1 MSAYYDLFEKPDVR
15 QTGEQQSLYARFVP
29 KGTIDRKEFIERVH
43 LFTGLSRSLL
53 EGAMAGF
60 MDELRD
66 CLANGWT
73 VELGEL
79 GYFTPSLSCTRQ
91 ATDKKELR
99 AASIALRGLNFRLGR
114 EFYKDLKGKMQLERC
129 PQSASAP
136 ASSADEALGVEQRW
150 KLLDEYLQQYP
161 CIQPRPVCTAGRTQ
175 LQAGCCRFE
184 QVYRRGDAD
193 EAWDGAE
200 CGVCKEKV
208 SKIWLFA
215 IQKRTFTLIIDC
227 FYGQDDSRA
236 AASLH
241 EQHPQQEHETG
252 DGGTPLSFFPW
263 FPFPCQCE
271 AVAWHARHCTPQVSY
286 GDIRERMFLAWA
298 RGMQIFC
305 TSQK

>member
-129 PQSASAP
+129 PQSTSAP

-150 KLLDEYLQQYP
+150 QLMDEYLQQYP
-161 CIQPRPVCTAGRTQ
+161 CINRSQYARLAGRSYK
-175 LQAGCCRFE
+175 QAVVDLNRFIE
-184 QVYRRGDAD
+184 EGMLMRHGMGPSVVYAR
-193 EAWDGAE
+193 
-200 CGVCKEKV
+200 
-208 SKIWLFA
+208 
-215 IQKRTFTLIIDC
+215 KR
-227 FYGQDDSRA
+227 
-236 AASLH
+236 
-241 EQHPQQEHETG
+241 
-252 DGGTPLSFFPW
+252 
-263 FPFPCQCE
+263 
-271 AVAWHARHCTPQVSY
+271 
-286 GDIRERMFLAWA
+286 
-298 RGMQIFC
+298 
-305 TSQK
+305 

>member
-136 ASSADEALGVEQRW
+136 ASSAMRRW
-150 KLLDEYLQQYP
+150 AWSS
-161 CIQPRPVCTAGRTQ
+161 AGSCWMSICSSIPASIAPSMHGWQ
-175 LQAGCCRFE
+175 D
-184 QVYRRGDAD
+184 VVISRR
-193 EAWDGAE
+193 
-200 CGVCKEKV
+200 
-208 SKIWLFA
+208 
-215 IQKRTFTLIIDC
+215 
-227 FYGQDDSRA
+227 
-236 AASLH
+236 
-241 EQHPQQEHETG
+241 
-252 DGGTPLSFFPW
+252 LS
-263 FPFPCQCE
+263 
-271 AVAWHARHCTPQVSY
+271 
-286 GDIRERMFLAWA
+286 I
-298 RGMQIFC
+298 
-305 TSQK
+305 

>member
-129 PQSASAP
+129 PQSASALLRLP
-136 ASSADEALGVEQRW
+136 MRRWAWSSAGSCWMSICSSIPALIALSMHGWQDVV
-150 KLLDEYLQQYP
+150 
-161 CIQPRPVCTAGRTQ
+161 IS
-175 LQAGCCRFE
+175 
-184 QVYRRGDAD
+184 RR
-193 EAWDGAE
+193 
-200 CGVCKEKV
+200 
-208 SKIWLFA
+208 
-215 IQKRTFTLIIDC
+215 
-227 FYGQDDSRA
+227 
-236 AASLH
+236 
-241 EQHPQQEHETG
+241 
-252 DGGTPLSFFPW
+252 LS
-263 FPFPCQCE
+263 
-271 AVAWHARHCTPQVSY
+271 
-286 GDIRERMFLAWA
+286 I
-298 RGMQIFC
+298 
-305 TSQK
+305 

>member
-79 GYFTPSLSCTRQ
+79 GYFTPSLSCTARRRTRKSFVLLHRF
-91 ATDKKELR
+91 AR
-99 AASIALRGLNFRLGR
+99 LNFRLGR

-150 KLLDEYLQQYP
+150 QLLDEYLQQYP
-161 CIQPRPVCTAGRTQ
+161 CINRSQYARLAGRSYK
-175 LQAGCCRFE
+175 QAVVDLNRFIE
-184 QVYRRGDAD
+184 EGVLMRHGMGPSVVYAR
-193 EAWDGAE
+193 
-200 CGVCKEKV
+200 
-208 SKIWLFA
+208 
-215 IQKRTFTLIIDC
+215 KR
-227 FYGQDDSRA
+227 
-236 AASLH
+236 
-241 EQHPQQEHETG
+241 
-252 DGGTPLSFFPW
+252 
-263 FPFPCQCE
+263 
-271 AVAWHARHCTPQVSY
+271 
-286 GDIRERMFLAWA
+286 
-298 RGMQIFC
+298 
-305 TSQK
+305 

>member
-129 PQSASAP
+129 PQSASALPMRRWAWSSAGSCWMSICSSIP
-136 ASSADEALGVEQRW
+136 ASIAPSMHGWQDVV
-150 KLLDEYLQQYP
+150 
-161 CIQPRPVCTAGRTQ
+161 IS
-175 LQAGCCRFE
+175 
-184 QVYRRGDAD
+184 RR
-193 EAWDGAE
+193 
-200 CGVCKEKV
+200 
-208 SKIWLFA
+208 
-215 IQKRTFTLIIDC
+215 
-227 FYGQDDSRA
+227 
-236 AASLH
+236 
-241 EQHPQQEHETG
+241 
-252 DGGTPLSFFPW
+252 LS
-263 FPFPCQCE
+263 
-271 AVAWHARHCTPQVSY
+271 
-286 GDIRERMFLAWA
+286 I
-298 RGMQIFC
+298 
-305 TSQK
+305 

>member
-114 EFYKDLKGKMQLERC
+114 EFYKDLKGKMQLELC
-129 PQSASAP
+129 PQSASALRLPMRRWAWSSAGSCWMSICSSIP
-136 ASSADEALGVEQRW
+136 ASIAPSMHGWQDVV
-150 KLLDEYLQQYP
+150 
-161 CIQPRPVCTAGRTQ
+161 IS
-175 LQAGCCRFE
+175 
-184 QVYRRGDAD
+184 RR
-193 EAWDGAE
+193 
-200 CGVCKEKV
+200 
-208 SKIWLFA
+208 
-215 IQKRTFTLIIDC
+215 
-227 FYGQDDSRA
+227 
-236 AASLH
+236 
-241 EQHPQQEHETG
+241 
-252 DGGTPLSFFPW
+252 LS
-263 FPFPCQCE
+263 
-271 AVAWHARHCTPQVSY
+271 
-286 GDIRERMFLAWA
+286 I
-298 RGMQIFC
+298 
-305 TSQK
+305 

>member
-1 MSAYYDLFEKPDVR
+1 M
-15 QTGEQQSLYARFVP
+15 
-29 KGTIDRKEFIERVH
+29 H

-129 PQSASAP
+129 PRSASAP

-150 KLLDEYLQQYP
+150 QLLDEYLQQYP
-161 CIQPRPVCTAGRTQ
+161 CINRAQYARLAGRSYK
-175 LQAGCCRFE
+175 QAVVDLNRFIE
-184 QVYRRGDAD
+184 AGMLMRHGMGPSVVYARR
-193 EAWDGAE
+193 
-200 CGVCKEKV
+200 K
-208 SKIWLFA
+208 
-215 IQKRTFTLIIDC
+215 
-227 FYGQDDSRA
+227 
-236 AASLH
+236 
-241 EQHPQQEHETG
+241 
-252 DGGTPLSFFPW
+252 
-263 FPFPCQCE
+263 
-271 AVAWHARHCTPQVSY
+271 
-286 GDIRERMFLAWA
+286 
-298 RGMQIFC
+298 
-305 TSQK
+305 

>member
-60 MDELRD
+60 MD
-66 CLANGWT
+66 
-73 VELGEL
+73 ELGEL

-150 KLLDEYLQQYP
+150 QLLDEYLQQYP
-161 CIQPRPVCTAGRTQ
+161 CINRSQYARLAGRSYK
-175 LQAGCCRFE
+175 QAVVDLNRFIE
-184 QVYRRGDAD
+184 EGMLMRHGMGPSVVYAR
-193 EAWDGAE
+193 
-200 CGVCKEKV
+200 
-208 SKIWLFA
+208 
-215 IQKRTFTLIIDC
+215 KR
-227 FYGQDDSRA
+227 
-236 AASLH
+236 
-241 EQHPQQEHETG
+241 
-252 DGGTPLSFFPW
+252 
-263 FPFPCQCE
+263 
-271 AVAWHARHCTPQVSY
+271 
-286 GDIRERMFLAWA
+286 
-298 RGMQIFC
+298 
-305 TSQK
+305 